1 MAEVLVRDLSPAT
14 IQRLK
19 KRARRHGRSLQAE
32 LKSIL
37 EGAAP
42 LSMEEFWAAANRI
55 RGGLQGRRHSDSV
68 VLLREDR
75 NR

>member
-14 IQRLK
+14 IQKLK

-32 LKSIL
+32 LKTIL

-42 LSMEEFWAAANRI
+42 LSMEEFWMVADRI
-55 RGGLQGRRHSDSV
+55 RGSLKGRRHSDSV
-68 VLLREDR
+68 ALLREDR